1 VTQSPAHEEIQAV
14 TDSSTL
20 VIRGGTVI
28 DGSGGEPYEADLSI
42 SGGRI
47 AAIGKGLPKGA
58 EEIDARGLLVTPGFI
73 DLHTHYDAQVT
84 WSNRVTP
91 SSWNGVTTAM
101 IGNCGVGFAPCLP
114 EQRDMLVKLMEGV
127 EDIPEVVLTEG
138 LPWNWQTFEDYLDA
152 LGAREYDLD
161 VVTQVPHAA
170 LRVYVMGQRGVDR
183 EPANA
188 KDRAEM
194 ARLAAAGIRA
204 GALGFSTS
212 RTLNHK
218 TLDGRPIPTL
228 QAEEDELSEI
238 GAALGKIGSG
248 WMQVISDFNDSDAE
262 FAMLRRLAQRSG
274 RPISI
279 TILQRDKNPEWWRDI
294 MGKISDANA
303 AGATMM
309 GQVLP
314 RPTGIM
320 LGFEISQNPFVAR
333 PSWAEVANLPFD
345 QKLAVLQRLDFRARL
360 ISEANTDE
368 KLADRVAR
376 WDRIF
381 ELGDPPNYEPAPAES
396 LAARAGRAGR
406 DPAELAYDLMLGNGG
421 KTILY
426 RPLSNYTY
434 FNLDT
439 VGDMM
444 RHPNTLVGL
453 GDGGAHVGIICDA
466 SAISYMLTHW
476 TRDRTRGPKVPLP
489 WAIKRLTRDNAST
502 IGLNDRGL
510 LKPGLKADINV
521 IDYDRLR
528 LRAPEVVYDLPS
540 GGRRLIQKT
549 DGYVATLVS
558 GRPVYRGGEA
568 TGALP
573 GRLVRGAQGGA

>member
-1 VTQSPAHEEIQAV
+1 M

-28 DGSGGEPYEADLSI
+28 DGSGGDPYEADLSV

-47 AAIGKGLPKGA
+47 SAIGKGLPKGG

-194 ARLAAAGIRA
+194 ARLAAAGVQA

-238 GAALGKIGSG
+238 GAALGRVGSG
-248 WMQVISDFNDSDAE
+248 WMQVISDFTDSDAE
-262 FAMLRRLAQRSG
+262 FAMLRRLAKRSG
-274 RPISI
+274 RPLSI

-294 MGKISDANA
+294 MGKIADANA
-303 AGATMM
+303 AGATML

-333 PSWAEVANLPFD
+333 PSWAEVANLPFE
-345 QKLAVLQRLDFRARL
+345 QKLAVLRRPDFRARL
-360 ISEANTDE
+360 IAEAHMDE

-381 ELGDPPNYEPAPAES
+381 ELGDPPNYEPAPEES
-396 LAARAGRAGR
+396 LAARAGHAGR

-421 KTILY
+421 KTLLY

-489 WAIKRLTRDNAST
+489 WAIKRLTRDNAAT

-558 GRPVYRGGEA
+558 GRSVYREGEA

-573 GRLVRGAQGGA
+573 GRLVRGAQGAA